1 MRRWRCS
8 WHISLMLTA
17 LTLRPNVSCVNIKS
31 MSRESTDHA
40 TYHHGDL
47 RAALLKAAAAEIE
60 RSGYE
65 NLSLRE
71 LAESLGVSRAAPYR
85 HFEDRRALLAAL
97 AADGFDRLTAIYRN
111 AIANGTTP
119 QGRLAAAGRAYLA
132 FAAERPQL
140 FRLMFVSDLLG
151 ESTAPPDPVLIKTAG
166 ESYVMFEGLV
176 AATLDHPDDRA
187 IKAAAIAI
195 MSTSYGFALLRMND
209 RLKPFMYGTLTQT
222 DLINAV
228 LSINIAARTRTADR
242 KAGRKAYAPSVR

>member
-1 MRRWRCS
+1 MKNDS
-8 WHISLMLTA
+8 S
-17 LTLRPNVSCVNIKS
+17 
-31 MSRESTDHA
+31 
-40 TYHHGDL
+40 YHHGDL
-47 RAALLKAAAAEIE
+47 RGALVKAAAAEIE
-60 RSGYE
+60 RGGYE

-85 HFEDRRALLAAL
+85 HFADRRALLAAV

-111 AIANGTTP
+111 AIANGKTP
-119 QGRLAAAGRAYLA
+119 QARLAAAGRAYLA

-151 ESTAPPDPVLIKTAG
+151 QSTAPPDPALIKSAG
-166 ESYVMFEGLV
+166 ESYVVFESLV

-209 RLKPFMYGTLTQT
+209 RLKSFMYGTLTQS

-228 LSINIAARTRTADR
+228 LSIKLAAKTRT
-242 KAGRKAYAPSVR
+242 AGRKASRKAHAPKRAMTRRSIK